1 MNQVKG
7 ARAPPSQNLEGLP
20 FSCAIHVQRPNP
32 LVRLVHYLVSRAA
45 RVAQRTVLLDIA
57 DEIAPA
63 VADHFQPS
71 PRDAAVEVARR
82 ARLISLNPMEPRAGP
97 AERSRA
103 VHAYLQVVSGLVKVP
118 LIPTAEEVVGLALE
132 ATSLA
137 PSPNPLRALDMLT
150 DPELRRGAFRQQGE
164 GGQRRRWRQLLSD
177 PAVFSASARW
187 LEAATRVLDQNGWLE
202 ILSTLPSQSTLKA
215 VIASSRVTFLTVPRH
230 QPGQQERTALLSLVM
245 HHMECGLLHG
255 DPEEDQDPPALI
267 VAGVTGKELDHIAPA
282 LGRVI
287 SAGASLA
294 LECRGVMACDG
305 RSLRLL
311 SSRHGLLMDELTLPG
326 SHPLVHAGLAPQEKG
341 KRKAAGKKDRDLKIF
356 TGGRRQPR
364 SFRVPQL
371 PPSSLGHG
379 TLLRQTEVAH
389 GADLRSSVQSARASL
404 DRARGRRRRRERADL
419 LGKALSRDGLLKG
432 FLRVRKA
439 GGGPGL
445 DGVSAER
452 FEEDLDTRISRLA
465 AELRSGRYRP
475 RALLRVDVPK
485 RRGGFRTL
493 KVAAVRDRVVQSAL
507 VGPLGALIEP
517 ILLPSVY
524 GYRPG
529 IGTHT
534 AIAAVRHARRGGAVH
549 AVKADIEACY
559 DAVDQRQVWARLQ
572 QLAPHDQ
579 VLRVIRLLLD
589 QWADKGN
596 GGRPVGIA
604 QGSAISPLLLNMQLT
619 PLDRHMERSGVHY
632 FRYADDLL
640 LLGRRGGDVQR
651 ARRLLEG
658 YLQRKLRMRLNAS
671 KTATLD
677 PHRPLSYLGVVIRGE
692 LCRIPA
698 DRMEEFRAKAG
709 ELLEQDQPL
718 DRRVARLNQLVEG
731 FGNYYRLIGAGT
743 EVDLAA
749 LDGWLA
755 TLHRRLCAREG
766 IPEAAAPGMLRRLPR
781 PVGDASGRLPSAVP
795 YGQANRPAPA
805 AREEPVLLP
814 EASEPLELYDE
825 VQDEPARARSEG
837 RFFSSV
843 KALKE
848 RQRARAMGPAR
859 LDAGWLRVSGYGL
872 YLGRS
877 AETVVVKR
885 KGEIIFEAPI
895 SMVEA
900 VHVLSQGVTLSTHL
914 LHRLAG
920 EGKAVLLADPSGRA
934 QGCVLPVPGGRT
946 VQLRRAQ
953 AGLLGTPRALGL
965 AREVVGA
972 KLENQRRLL
981 LYYAKYK
988 NGQDEGEAL
997 RALAAEICGEA
1008 ARLAEAPGA
1017 DALFMAE
1024 AAAARHYW
1032 RGVSLLLQGRH
1043 AFAGR
1048 NKRGARDMVNS
1059 MLNYGYALL
1068 QGQVWR
1074 AIIAAGLDPALGFLH
1089 TSRADSVGLV
1099 YDLMEEH
1106 RQPVVDRAVI
1116 SWLRRGVKPGLNKA
1130 GDLKM
1135 SSRNKLVT
1143 RIEAQLDR
1151 ETPVGGRRRS
1161 YRQVI
1166 TDQARALGRA
1176 LEDESQPY
1184 RAFRMRW

>member
-7 ARAPPSQNLEGLP
+7 ARAPPLKNIEGLP
-20 FSCAIHVQRPNP
+20 FPCAVHIQRPNA
-32 LVRLVHYLVSRAA
+32 LVRLTHHLISSSA
-45 RVAQRTVLLDIA
+45 RVAQRTVLLDTA
-57 DEIAPA
+57 GELARA

-82 ARLISLNPMEPRAGP
+82 ARLISINPMEPRAGP

-103 VHAYLQVVSGLVKVP
+103 VHAYLQALSGLVKVP
-118 LIPTAEEVVGLALE
+118 LIPAAEEAVGLALD
-132 ATSLA
+132 AAALA
-137 PSPNPLRALDMLT
+137 PRPNPLLALETLT
-150 DPELRRGAFRQQGE
+150 DPDLRRGAFRQQGE
-164 GGQRRRWRQLLSD
+164 GKQRRRWRGLLSD

-187 LEAATRVLDQNGWLE
+187 LEAAIRVLEQNGWLE
-202 ILSTLPSQSTLKA
+202 LLSTLPHQSTLQE
-215 VIASSRVTFLTVPRH
+215 VLASSRVTFLTVPRH
-230 QPGQQERTALLSLVM
+230 QPGQLERTALLSLVM
-245 HHMECGLLHG
+245 YHLECGLLRG
-255 DPEEDQDPPALI
+255 IPEEDQEPPALL
-267 VAGVTGKELDHIAPA
+267 VAGVTGKELDRIAPS
-282 LGRVI
+282 LGRII

-294 LECRGVMACDG
+294 LECGGVMACDG

-311 SSRHGLLMDELTLPG
+311 SSRHGLLMDDLTLPS
-326 SHPLVHAGLAPQEKG
+326 SHPLVHAGLAPQVRSG
-341 KRKAAGKKDRDLKIF
+341 RKPTAKKNQGINLF
-356 TGGRRQPR
+356 TSGRRRSR

-379 TLLRQTEVAH
+379 KLLRLTEVAH
-389 GADLRSSVQSARASL
+389 SVDLRSSVQSARASI

-419 LGKALSRDGLLKG
+419 LGRAFSRDGLLKG

-445 DGVSAER
+445 DGVSAEQ
-452 FEEDLDTRISRLA
+452 FEEDLDIRVSRLA

-485 RRGGFRTL
+485 RSGGFRTL
-493 KVAAVRDRVVQSAL
+493 KVATVRDRVVQSAL

-517 ILLPSVY
+517 TLLPSVY
-524 GYRPG
+524 GYRPN

-534 AIAAVRHARRGGAVH
+534 AIAAVRHARTGGAVH
-549 AVKADIEACY
+549 AVKADIAACY
-559 DAVDQRQVWARLQ
+559 DTVDQRQVWSRLQ
-572 QLAPHDQ
+572 ELAPHDQ
-579 VLRVIRLLLD
+579 VLRVVRQLMD
-589 QWADKGN
+589 QWAEKGRS
-596 GGRPVGIA
+596 GRPVGIA

-619 PLDRHMERSGVHY
+619 PLDRYMERSGVHY

-640 LLGRRGGDVQR
+640 LLGRRSGDVGR

-658 YLQRKLRMRLNAS
+658 FLQRKLRMRLNAT
-671 KTATLD
+671 KTAAVE
-677 PHRPLSYLGVVIRGE
+677 PHRPLTYLGVVIRRE

-698 DRMEEFRAKAG
+698 DRMEEFRAKASD
-709 ELLEQDQPL
+709 LFEQDLSL
-718 DRRVARLNQLVEG
+718 DRRVAQLNQLVDG

-755 TLHRRLCAREG
+755 TFHRRICAREG
-766 IPEAAAPGMLRRLPR
+766 IPQAAAPGMLRRLPR
-781 PVGDASGRLPSAVP
+781 PVGNASGKLPSAVP
-795 YGQANRPAPA
+795 YGQTDRPAPA
-805 AREEPVLLP
+805 AREEPMLLP
-814 EASEPLELYDE
+814 EASEPLEIYDE

-837 RFFSSV
+837 RFFSSI

-885 KGEIIFEAPI
+885 KGEVVFEVPV
-895 SMVEA
+895 SQVEA

-914 LHRLAG
+914 LHRLAS
-920 EGKAVLLADPSGRA
+920 ENKAVLLADPSGRA
-934 QGCVLPVPGGRT
+934 HGCVLPVPGGKA
-946 VQLRRAQ
+946 VQVRRAQ
-953 AGLLGTPRALGL
+953 ARLLGTELALDL

-972 KLENQRRLL
+972 KLQNQRRLL
-981 LYYAKYK
+981 LYYAKYPK
-988 NGQDEGEAL
+988 GGSEGASL
-997 RALAAEICGEA
+997 RALAQEVTLEA
-1008 ARLAEAPGA
+1008 ARLDDVAGA
-1017 DALFMAE
+1017 DDLFVVE
-1024 AAAARHYW
+1024 ASAARLYW
-1032 RGVSLLLQGRH
+1032 RGVSQLLQGRC

-1068 QGQVWR
+1068 QGLVWR
-1074 AIIAAGLDPALGFLH
+1074 AIIAAGLDPAMGVLH
-1089 TSRADSVGLV
+1089 TSRGESVGLV
-1099 YDLMEEH
+1099 FDLMEEH

-1116 SWLRRGVKPGLNKA
+1116 SWLRRGARPGLNKA

-1135 SSRNKLVT
+1135 ASRNKLVC
-1143 RIEAQLDR
+1143 RFEAQLDR
-1151 ETPVGGRRRS
+1151 ETSVGGRRRS

-1166 TDQARALGRA
+1166 HDQARAFRA
-1176 LEDESQPY
+1176 AIEDDQPY